1 MINLL
6 KTAEELFTDDTNK
19 ANKSFVV
26 DSIIGTVLLALKKYN
41 ETDANVFIYAANNY
55 DANSIFNKL
64 SSLIDEDKIVLL
76 PGDDLIR
83 VEYISES
90 KEVKSEL
97 IYGLYKIR
105 HSKHSIV
112 IVTPSTLYRYY
123 PSVKTFD
130 DSFIEIHVGD
140 DLNINDFKSKLGE
153 LGYISVSKIDQS
165 MEYAS
170 RGGVIDVF
178 SLNYEDPIRIEFFD
192 TVIESIRLFKIET
205 QTSYKKLDNAILIPA
220 TINLLTEEEKA
231 KTRNKILN
239 QLNKDL
245 LNKREEDKEELI
257 ANVNEDIEQILNNS
271 FSNKYYKYLS
281 FLLEKPAELTDFADN
296 FIVIVANNQDF
307 NKAKSL
313 LFEEAT
319 KFLLELHDKNKNISH
334 LSYFN
339 ERASIF
345 KGSLETTILEPF
357 YNKKDDISI
366 PIRSLTY
373 LDPKGSTPLIIL
385 ETLIKG
391 RNKILIVYH
400 SEEEGKEIKRLLD
413 STEIEYSETENY
425 MLNENTPVS
434 LCQGKFNVSFEI
446 INQNAILLASDDLL
460 YDKRKIKAYSTH
472 FKKGKVL
479 ESYEELEPGDYVVHE
494 KYGIGR
500 FVKIETIELMG
511 KHNDYLEIAYA
522 NNDKLFVPLYQFNLI
537 RKFVGKEGATPRLTN
552 LNSNQ
557 WEKTKKKIKD
567 RVNDLADR
575 LLTLYQERA
584 TIAGFSFKKD
594 DEIQKAFEEEFNH
607 KLTPDQETSIKEIK
621 EDMEAP
627 HPMDR
632 LLCGDVGFGKTEV
645 ALEACMKAILSEKQV
660 CFLCPTTVLSM
671 QHYKVA
677 IKRFG
682 DFKINVKL
690 LNRMCSVKETN
701 DILRGIKDGSVDLLI
716 GTHKALND
724 KVVFKDLGLLIIDE
738 EQRFGVEQKERIKE
752 KYPNVD
758 VLTLS
763 ATPIPRTLQSSLVGL
778 KSISRIETPPVERLP
793 IQTYV
798 INYDEEIIKELIKR
812 ELARRGQVYY
822 IFNDTYRIYEKE
834 LILQKLVPECR
845 IGIIHG
851 KMDKEDIDIV
861 MNDFY
866 EGNIDVLLAT
876 TIVENGIDVRNANLL
891 LVEDADH
898 FGLSQLYQIK
908 GRVGRSDKM
917 AYAYLMIK
925 GNKSLTDESKKRL
938 KAIQD
943 FTELGSGYKIAQRDL
958 LIRGAGDILGK
969 EQAGFIDE
977 VGIDMYIRLLNETIA
992 EKQGKLNKSPTK
1004 DIKALQDLDAYV
1016 PKEFAKNDE
1025 KIEIYQKILDCKD
1038 LAKLAILKDTLKDQ
1052 YGALPQS
1059 VELLFIKREIS
1070 IYLDEEEFEKYVE
1083 YPKRVD
1089 LILSK
1094 NFSDI
1099 KGIGTTLFT
1108 SFLKF
1113 INKLKL
1119 SYHDKLIFIS
1129 INKEGD
1135 WIQTLREI
1143 LKNVS
1148 TMYKSK
1154 MKAVKKNEN

>member
-6 KTAEELFTDDTNK
+6 KTAEELFSDDTNK

-112 IVTPSTLYRYY
+112 IVTPSTLYRHY

-130 DSFIEIHVGD
+130 DSFIEIRVGD
-140 DLNINDFKSKLGE
+140 ELNINDFKNKLSE

-296 FIVIVANNQDF
+296 FIVIVANKQDF

-391 RNKILIVYH
+391 RNKILIIYH

-494 KYGIGR
+494 KYGIGKDYYAH
-500 FVKIETIELMG
+500 VSKIL
-511 KHNDYLEIAYA
+511 
-522 NNDKLFVPLYQFNLI
+522 
-537 RKFVGKEGATPRLTN
+537 
-552 LNSNQ
+552 
-557 WEKTKKKIKD
+557 KKIKQINPD
-567 RVNDLADR
+567 IILQLNTVLFNGNINFMDE
-575 LLTLYQERA
+575 LYEEICKYDIDYWKIIRFLPIRGKAYKEKDNLSITDEQFDEFTRNFKNRKQNFEIIIHGLKEMERKH
-584 TIAGFSFKKD
+584 IIVLSSG
-594 DEIQKAFEEEFNH
+594 
-607 KLTPDQETSIKEIK
+607 KLIY
-621 EDMEAP
+621 
-627 HPMDR
+627 
-632 LLCGDVGFGKTEV
+632 
-645 ALEACMKAILSEKQV
+645 SEKG
-660 CFLCPTTVLSM
+660 
-671 QHYKVA
+671 K
-677 IKRFG
+677 
-682 DFKINVKL
+682 
-690 LNRMCSVKETN
+690 
-701 DILRGIKDGSVDLLI
+701 
-716 GTHKALND
+716 
-724 KVVFKDLGLLIIDE
+724 
-738 EQRFGVEQKERIKE
+738 
-752 KYPNVD
+752 
-758 VLTLS
+758 
-763 ATPIPRTLQSSLVGL
+763 
-778 KSISRIETPPVERLP
+778 
-793 IQTYV
+793 
-798 INYDEEIIKELIKR
+798 DEEI
-812 ELARRGQVYY
+812 
-822 IFNDTYRIYEKE
+822 
-834 LILQKLVPECR
+834 
-845 IGIIHG
+845 
-851 KMDKEDIDIV
+851 
-861 MNDFY
+861 
-866 EGNIDVLLAT
+866 
-876 TIVENGIDVRNANLL
+876 
-891 LVEDADH
+891 
-898 FGLSQLYQIK
+898 
-908 GRVGRSDKM
+908 
-917 AYAYLMIK
+917 
-925 GNKSLTDESKKRL
+925 KSL
-938 KAIQD
+938 I
-943 FTELGSGYKIAQRDL
+943 
-958 LIRGAGDILGK
+958 
-969 EQAGFIDE
+969 
-977 VGIDMYIRLLNETIA
+977 
-992 EKQGKLNKSPTK
+992 
-1004 DIKALQDLDAYV
+1004 
-1016 PKEFAKNDE
+1016 
-1025 KIEIYQKILDCKD
+1025 
-1038 LAKLAILKDTLKDQ
+1038 
-1052 YGALPQS
+1052 
-1059 VELLFIKREIS
+1059 
-1070 IYLDEEEFEKYVE
+1070 
-1083 YPKRVD
+1083 
-1089 LILSK
+1089 
-1094 NFSDI
+1094 
-1099 KGIGTTLFT
+1099 
-1108 SFLKF
+1108 
-1113 INKLKL
+1113 
-1119 SYHDKLIFIS
+1119 
-1129 INKEGD
+1129 
-1135 WIQTLREI
+1135 
-1143 LKNVS
+1143 
-1148 TMYKSK
+1148 
-1154 MKAVKKNEN
+1154 